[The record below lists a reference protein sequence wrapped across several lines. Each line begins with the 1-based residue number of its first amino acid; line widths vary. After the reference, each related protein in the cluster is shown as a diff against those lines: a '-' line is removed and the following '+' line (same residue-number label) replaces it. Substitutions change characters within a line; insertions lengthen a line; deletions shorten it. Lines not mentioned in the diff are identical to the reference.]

1 MGVQNRN
8 NDTETTGYN
17 KSNGGF
23 KKARIEAYANFEPI
37 MEDGSTIRFPKGL
50 AISADQL
57 HHEDLFNIVEDLKET
72 DSGTIEFTVMTKVTL
87 RLNKANGDRPAARVK
102 RSYK

>member
-1 MGVQNRN
+1 MGIQNRN
-8 NDTETTGYN
+8 DNTETQGYN
-17 KSNGGF
+17 KSNNGY
-23 KKARIEAYANFEPI
+23 KKARIEAYANFEPQ
-37 MEDGSTIRFPKGL
+37 MEDGTTIRFPKGL

-57 HHEDLFNIVEDLKET
+57 HHDDLYNIVEDLKET

-87 RLNKANGDRPAARVK
+87 RLNKANGDRPAERVK